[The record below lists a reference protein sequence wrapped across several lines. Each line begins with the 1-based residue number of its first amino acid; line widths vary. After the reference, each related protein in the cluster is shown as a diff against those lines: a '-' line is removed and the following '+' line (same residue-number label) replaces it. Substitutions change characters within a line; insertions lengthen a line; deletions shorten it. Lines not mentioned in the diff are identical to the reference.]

1 MCFSTPFSA
10 VHEFISNQTSA
21 SESVS
26 EPVSEESSQEQ
37 QPIVATNVK
46 DEPDSMDV
54 SFSFKKLKVLLCP
67 FYSSPTF
74 FSLFFFTKDS

>member
-26 EPVSEESSQEQ
+26 EPVSEESSKEQ
-37 QPIVATNVK
+37 KPIVETTDK
-46 DEPDSMDV
+46 DKPDSMDV
-54 SFSFKKLKVLLCP
+54 S
-67 FYSSPTF
+67 
-74 FSLFFFTKDS
+74 